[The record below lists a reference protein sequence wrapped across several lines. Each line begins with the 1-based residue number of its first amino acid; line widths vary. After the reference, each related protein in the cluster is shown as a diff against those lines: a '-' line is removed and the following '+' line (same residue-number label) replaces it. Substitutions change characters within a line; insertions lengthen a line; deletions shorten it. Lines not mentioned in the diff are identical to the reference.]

1 MTGEDIRE
9 DQSGFSSY
17 PDNYQGRVRTVKGV
31 DIFIRP
37 LCETDLK
44 LLKEFLYSLS
54 ARSVYLRFL
63 APIREFSE
71 KMLEQLIRVD
81 HKSHIALAAFPA
93 ADPGQC
99 MLGVSRLFIEGD
111 LSAAEFSVIVL
122 DSWQGKGIGAE
133 LFSRV
138 LEIGSSSKV
147 HKIWGLVLPENTQ
160 MLKLA
165 RKLNFEVRRE
175 QDSCEYF
182 VSKNFSV

>member
-1 MTGEDIRE
+1 MAGKDISEDPGE
-9 DQSGFSSY
+9 FSSY
-17 PDNYQGRVRTVKGV
+17 PDKYQGRTRTVKGV

-37 LCETDLK
+37 LLETDLA
-44 LLKEFLYSLS
+44 LLKEFLHALS

-63 APIREFSE
+63 APVREFSE
-71 KMLEQLIRVD
+71 KMLTQLIRVD

-93 ADPGQC
+93 ADSSPYL
-99 MLGVSRLFIEGD
+99 LGIARLFIEND
-111 LSAAEFSVIVL
+111 LSAAEFSVVVL

-138 LEIGSSSKV
+138 LEIGTSNKV
-147 HKIWGLVLPENTQ
+147 QKIWGLVLPENTQ

-165 RKLNFEVRRE
+165 RSLNFEVRRE

-182 VSKNFSV
+182 VSKDFMA